1 MKFKI
6 SKKYL
11 FWGLTALVV
20 FILSICFVFVLYRI
34 DFLMNVLRKI
44 LSVSS
49 PIIYGLIIAYLLA
62 PILNFIEEK
71 MLCPLFNKKYE
82 VLSKKKR
89 SRIRL
94 ISMILTLIFVG
105 LLIFAFTAVVIPQV
119 YYSILDIYEL
129 LPTYVDNLIAFGEK
143 VLIAN
148 PDIEKYVV
156 GLLESY
162 SNEISEWINAEILP
176 KMNDVLV
183 SVTSS
188 VLGVIKVLWN
198 LVLGLIISIYLLAS
212 KERFI
217 GQIKKV
223 MYSLFG
229 AKKCNNVLEDLRFV
243 NKTFGGFI
251 GGKLL
256 DSLIIGLLCF
266 ACISV
271 MGMPYPVLISVIIGV
286 TNVIPFFGPF
296 LGAIPSALL
305 VLVVDPMQCLYF
317 LIFILLLQQFDGN
330 FLGPLIL
337 GDSTGLS
344 SFWVIFVITTFGGL
358 FGVLGMLLG
367 VPVFA
372 VLYAFFKRKINR
384 GLEKRGY
391 PTETLPYVNLK
402 EITKEKEV
410 VLFEDEHH
418 ASPHSMPD
426 EPEEE
431 KTGIIKTVIEKIKDK
446 TDDDDSDDDSDHN
459 DSDYSEDE

>member
-1 MKFKI
+1 
-6 SKKYL
+6 
-11 FWGLTALVV
+11 
-20 FILSICFVFVLYRI
+20 
-34 DFLMNVLRKI
+34 
-44 LSVSS
+44 
-49 PIIYGLIIAYLLA
+49 
-62 PILNFIEEK
+62 
-71 MLCPLFNKKYE
+71 
-82 VLSKKKR
+82 
-89 SRIRL
+89 
-94 ISMILTLIFVG
+94 
-105 LLIFAFTAVVIPQV
+105 
-119 YYSILDIYEL
+119 
-129 LPTYVDNLIAFGEK
+129 
-143 VLIAN
+143 
-148 PDIEKYVV
+148 
-156 GLLESY
+156 
-162 SNEISEWINAEILP
+162 
-176 KMNDVLV
+176 
-183 SVTSS
+183 
-188 VLGVIKVLWN
+188 
-198 LVLGLIISIYLLAS
+198 LAS